1 MKDEVTKPKIVIQP
15 EGEPLLSIAKLVA
28 EYGMDEVVEAIS
40 MVEIYVH

>member
-1 MKDEVTKPKIVIQP
+1 MKEKVIQLQIVIQP
-15 EGEPLLSIAKLVA
+15 EEEPMISIAKLVA